1 VSSLALTARQAQRL
15 TIPLLAAT
23 IGVGLVLLYLLLP
36 QPAHVWAPPPPVKT
50 AVVPAPE
57 ADDAPPG
64 ATLSSAPVPQ
74 LAPAVYPRPARLMPT
89 GDPTEPAAQRLIRF
103 LVQAQLTDEQK
114 QLFFGLL

>member
-1 VSSLALTARQAQRL
+1 
-15 TIPLLAAT
+15 
-23 IGVGLVLLYLLLP
+23 
-36 QPAHVWAPPPPVKT
+36 VWAPPPPVKT

-57 ADDAPPG
+57 ADDAPLG

-74 LAPAVYPRPARLMPT
+74 LAPALYPRPARFMPT
-89 GDPTEPAAQRLIRF
+89 DDPTEPAAQRLIRF